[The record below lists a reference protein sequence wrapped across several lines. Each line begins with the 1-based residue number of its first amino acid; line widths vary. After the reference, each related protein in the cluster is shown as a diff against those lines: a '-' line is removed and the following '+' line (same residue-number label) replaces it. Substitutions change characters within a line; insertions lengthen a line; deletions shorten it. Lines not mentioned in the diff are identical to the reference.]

1 MPKAISGSVGRG
13 GRNFP
18 PSDVMTVQYLLNC
31 VPASQGGPSPE
42 LAVDGAV
49 GPKTIGAIEKYD
61 RAIGGTCD
69 GRVDPGGATL
79 RALQV
84 RDPYP
89 MQSITQGAGMAKSGA
104 PGKGGAGDPW
114 GSKSGG
120 GGFGQPGMK
129 GGPGD
134 PWGNKS
140 GGGGFG
146 QPGMKGG
153 AGDPW
158 GNKSGG
164 GGFGQPGMKGGAG
177 DPWGN
182 KSGGGGGFGQK
193 GGFGSKGF

>member
-49 GPKTIGAIEKYD
+49 GPKTIGAIEKYQ

-129 GGPGD
+129 GGAGD

-158 GNKSGG
+158 GNKSG

>member
-49 GPKTIGAIEKYD
+49 GPKTIGAIEKYQ

-129 GGPGD
+129 GGAGD

-158 GNKSGG
+158 GSKSG

>member
-31 VPASQGGPSPE
+31 VPASLGGPSPE

-49 GPKTIGAIEKYD
+49 GPKTIGAIEKYQ

-104 PGKGGAGDPW
+104 PGKGGAGGPW
-114 GSKSGG
+114 GS
-120 GGFGQPGMK
+120 
-129 GGPGD
+129 
-134 PWGNKS
+134 KS

>member
-1 MPKAISGSVGRG
+1 MPKAISGSVGRA

-18 PSDVMTVQYLLNC
+18 PADVMTVQYLLNC

-42 LAVDGAV
+42 LVVDGAV
-49 GPKTIGAIEKYD
+49 GPKTIAAIEKFQ

-69 GRVDPGGATL
+69 GRVDPGGGTL
-79 RALQV
+79 RALHA

-89 MQSITQGAGMAKSGA
+89 TQSISPAAGMAK
-104 PGKGGAGDPW
+104 GGAQSPG
-114 GSKSGG
+114 GKSGS
-120 GGFGQPGMK
+120 FGQ
-129 GGPGD
+129 
-134 PWGNKS
+134 KS
-140 GGGGFG
+140 GFG

-164 GGFGQPGMKGGAG
+164 GFGQKSGFGQPGTKGGAG

>member
-49 GPKTIGAIEKYD
+49 GPKTIGAIEKYQ

-114 GSKSGG
+114 G
-120 GGFGQPGMK
+120 
-129 GGPGD
+129 
-134 PWGNKS
+134 NKS

-164 GGFGQPGMKGGAG
+164 GA
-177 DPWGN
+177 
-182 KSGGGGGFGQK
+182 GFGQK

>member
-1 MPKAISGSVGRG
+1 
-13 GRNFP
+13 
-18 PSDVMTVQYLLNC
+18 MTVQYLLNC

-49 GPKTIGAIEKYD
+49 GPKTIGAIEKYQ

-129 GGPGD
+129 GGAGD

-158 GNKSGG
+158 GNKSG

>member
-18 PSDVMTVQYLLNC
+18 PSDVMTIQYLLNC

-49 GPKTIGAIEKYD
+49 GPKTIGAIEKYQ

-129 GGPGD
+129 GGAGD

-158 GNKSGG
+158 GSKSG